1 MSSSE
6 IIEEMKESAE
16 LVTFDKRKLKMAVAA
31 LVALLVGLVGASIFT
46 IMRINELNDS
56 LVYEIDMLNY
66 YVSDLESDLRQSN
79 YTLDEVCD
87 VLSDFTNC

>member
-1 MSSSE
+1 MSSNE
-6 IIEEMKESAE
+6 IIKEVNEFAE
-16 LVTFDKRKLKMAVAA
+16 FATFDKRKLKMAWVALA
-31 LVALLVGLVGASIFT
+31 ALLVGLVGVSVFS

-56 LVYEIDMLNY
+56 LEYEIDMLNY
-66 YVSDLESDLRQSN
+66 YVSDLESNLRQSN

>member
-1 MSSSE
+1 MSSKE
-6 IIEEMKESAE
+6 IDESAE
-16 LVTFDKRKLKMAVAA
+16 LITFDKRKLKMAVAA
-31 LVALLVGLVGASIFT
+31 LVALLVGLVGASVFS

-66 YVSDLESDLRQSN
+66 YVSDLESDLRQAN
-79 YTLDEVCD
+79 YSLDEVCD

>member
-1 MSSSE
+1 MSSGE
-6 IIEEMKESAE
+6 IIEEMNESAE

-31 LVALLVGLVGASIFT
+31 LVALLVGSVGASVFS

-66 YVSDLESDLRQSN
+66 YVSDLESDLRQSK
-79 YTLDEVCD
+79 YSLDEVCD